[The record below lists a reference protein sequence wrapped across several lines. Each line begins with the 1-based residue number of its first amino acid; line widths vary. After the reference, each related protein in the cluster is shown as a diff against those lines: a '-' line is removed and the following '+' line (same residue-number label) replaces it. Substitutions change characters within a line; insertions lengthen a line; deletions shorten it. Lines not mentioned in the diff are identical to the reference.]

1 MQRRKKT
8 LRWMIGL
15 FFSGLLALTF
25 LSNTIQGLSLPKVSA
40 AKPEMGGLDQN
51 VSGDGFLQAAHT
63 AQLYAEGDW
72 KVDKIFK
79 RKNDRVK
86 RGDPL
91 VTFDTASTKS
101 TLQDENARYEQ
112 QKLQLAKLAD
122 QLKTMLRSD
131 DAAGIENQKR
141 DIEAHRLDMQVQERK
156 IADLKKQISEGGTL
170 KAPID
175 GVITSLNAS
184 EGAVSG
190 RGQPVVEI
198 ADDASGYLFSIVAN
212 SSDASPLR
220 IGDKVTVQLDETP
233 QRSIDGIIS
242 EIEDTSAD
250 KSGGSSGDG
259 GGDGSEGSN
268 KKITFDVKDPKL
280 KPGLKASVSI
290 RNQSKSFGMQIPKS
304 ALKQDNNGFYV
315 FTVTEKD
322 GPLGTAYYVSKT
334 YVSIKD
340 ENEDTV
346 VTEGL
351 MPDEKFVTEASEPI
365 SDGDRVRY

>member
-1 MQRRKKT
+1 
-8 LRWMIGL
+8 MIGL

-25 LSNTIQGLSLPKVSA
+25 LSNTIQGMSLPKVSA
-40 AKPEMGGLDQN
+40 EKPEMGGLDQN

-72 KVDKIFK
+72 KVDKILK

-91 VTFDTASTKS
+91 VTFDTASTKR
-101 TLQDENARYEQ
+101 TLQDENTRYEQ
-112 QKLQLAKLAD
+112 QKLQLAKMAD

-131 DAAGIENQKR
+131 DAAGLENQKR

-156 IADLKKQISEGGTL
+156 IDDLNKQIAEGGTL

-184 EGAVSG
+184 EGATSG

-198 ADDASGYLFSIVAN
+198 ADDASGYRFSIKAN

-220 IGDKVTVQLDETP
+220 IGDKVAVQLDETP

-250 KSGGSSGDG
+250 NSGGNSGNG
-259 GGDGSEGSN
+259 ADGSEVGN
-268 KKITFDVKDPKL
+268 KKITFYVKDPNL

-304 ALKQDNNGFYV
+304 ALKQDNNGYYV

-322 GPLGTAYYVSKT
+322 GPLGTAYYVNKA
-334 YVSIKD
+334 YVTIKD

-346 VTEGL
+346 VTDGL
-351 MPDEKFVTEASEPI
+351 MPDEKFVTESSEPI